1 MKFSKI
7 TLFGGI
13 MFAMTLTISGCHSN
27 PDASETDTKSMEK
40 IVVGDDYTPFSYMD
54 VNGNQTGIDII
65 CKLVGRK

>member
-1 MKFSKI
+1 
-7 TLFGGI
+7 
-13 MFAMTLTISGCHSN
+13 MFAMALTISGCHSN

-40 IVVGDDYTPFSYMD
+40 IVVGDDYTSFSYMD

>member
-13 MFAMTLTISGCHSN
+13 MFAMALTISGCHSN

-40 IVVGDDYTPFSYMD
+40 SQYYVLQQVVLL
-54 VNGNQTGIDII
+54 
-65 CKLVGRK
+65 KE